1 MLLLIAAASQPQPPP
16 VRVQATASVRV
27 ERPVRVSSENWEQ
40 VPKVRRREILVRDE
54 AGRPLLLRL
63 IENE

>member
-1 MLLLIAAASQPQPPP
+1 M
-16 VRVQATASVRV
+16 QATASLRL
-27 ERPVRVSSENWEQ
+27 ERPAEVSSENWEQ
-40 VPKVRRREILVRDE
+40 VSKARRHEILVRDE

>member
-1 MLLLIAAASQPQPPP
+1 MLLLIAAASQPPPPP
-16 VRVQATASVRV
+16 VRMQATASLRL
-27 ERPVRVSSENWEQ
+27 ERPAEVSSENWEQ
-40 VPKVRRREILVRDE
+40 VPKARRHEILVRDE